1 MTVEDALAAVN
12 CGADAIWVSNQS
24 GRTLDALPSTI
35 SVLPII
41 AKAVKATHPK
51 VEIYLDS
58 GVRRGTDV
66 LKALALG
73 ATAVFLGQPIA
84 WGLNF
89 GGKEG
94 VSAVL
99 NTISEELKTAMIL
112 TDSMEVAQVTEDQV
126 IHKVTHFQP
135 RL

>member
-1 MTVEDALAAVN
+1 MTVEDALSAVN
-12 CGADAIWVSNQS
+12 SGADAIWVSNQS
-24 GRTLDALPSTI
+24 GRSLDSMPSTI
-35 SVLPII
+35 SILALI
-41 AKAVKATHPK
+41 AKAVKSIHPK

-73 ATAVFLGQPIA
+73 ASSVFLGQPIA

-89 GGKEG
+89 GGKDG

-99 NTISEELKTAMIL
+99 NTVNEELKTAMIL
-112 TDSMEVAQVTEDQV
+112 TDTMEVTKATES
-126 IHKVTHFQP
+126 
-135 RL
+135 